1 MKSRRKKKNLDRG
14 MAGSLSMEKLDRS
27 NYAAWMYKMHQYL
40 LGHDYWSY
48 VNGANDATPEVTHK
62 DLSAWEKAA
71 SKVMYHLASSVSD
84 QLIIHI
90 RDAKM
95 PKESW
100 TNLKKVFVAGTM
112 AWKLQLM

>member
-1 MKSRRKKKNLDRG
+1 

-71 SKVMYHLASSVSD
+71 SKVMYYTSSVND
-84 QLIIHI
+84 QPLNHI
-90 RDAKM
+90 RDDKT
-95 PKESW
+95 PKEAW
-100 TNLKKVFVAGTM
+100 TN
-112 AWKLQLM
+112 